1 MVMRFDSFREPLEQ
15 VLRSAAEGRAP
26 KAMLMDAY
34 RHGDHFVIHF
44 DVPGVVPDSI
54 ELTTEQNVLTVRAD
68 RRWPEDAAT
77 EVVVNERP
85 QGTFSRQ
92 VFLGEGLDTERIQ
105 AACDLGVL
113 TVKIPGAERAKP
125 RRVQVSQR
133 GEGAQ
138 TVRADHEPTA

>member
-1 MVMRFDSFREPLEQ
+1 MVMRFDPFREPLEQ

-44 DVPGVVPDSI
+44 DVPGVAPDSI
-54 ELTTEQNVLTVRAD
+54 ELTAEQNVLTVRAE
-68 RRWPEDAAT
+68 RNWPAEADT

-85 QGTFSRQ
+85 QGSFSRQ
-92 VFLGEGLDTERIQ
+92 VFLGEGLDADRIE
-105 AACDLGVL
+105 ATCDLGVL
-113 TVKIPGAERAKP
+113 TVNIPVAERAKA

-138 TVRADHEPTA
+138 TVRADHEPTD

>member
-1 MVMRFDSFREPLEQ
+1 
-15 VLRSAAEGRAP
+15 
-26 KAMLMDAY
+26 MLMDAY

-44 DVPGVVPDSI
+44 DVPGVTPDSI
-54 ELTTEQNVLTVRAD
+54 ELTTEQNVLTVRAE
-68 RRWPEDAAT
+68 RSWPEDTAT
-77 EVVVNERP
+77 DVVVNERP

-92 VFLGEGLDTERIQ
+92 VFLGEGLDTERID

-113 TVKIPGAERAKP
+113 TVKIPVAERAKP

-138 TVRADHEPTA
+138 TVRADHEPTG

>member
-1 MVMRFDSFREPLEQ
+1 MVMRFDPFRDPLEQ
-15 VLRSAAEGRAP
+15 VLRAGAEGRAP

-44 DVPGVVPDSI
+44 DVPGVEPDSI
-54 ELTTEQNVLTVRAD
+54 ELTAEQNVLTVRAE
-68 RRWPEDAAT
+68 RVWPADVDT

-85 QGTFSRQ
+85 QGSFSRQ
-92 VFLGEGLDTERIQ
+92 VFLGEGLDTDRIE
-105 AACDLGVL
+105 ANCDHGVL
-113 TVKIPGAERAKP
+113 TVKIPVAERAKA

-138 TVRADHEPTA
+138 AIRADHEPSG

>member
-1 MVMRFDSFREPLEQ
+1 MVMRFDPFREPLEQ

-44 DVPGVVPDSI
+44 DVPGVAPDSI
-54 ELTTEQNVLTVRAD
+54 ELTAEQNVLTVRAE
-68 RRWPEDAAT
+68 RNWPAEAAT

-85 QGTFSRQ
+85 QGSFSRQ
-92 VFLGEGLDTERIQ
+92 VFLGEGLDADRIE
-105 AACDLGVL
+105 ATCDLGVL
-113 TVKIPGAERAKP
+113 TVNIPVAERAKA

-138 TVRADHEPTA
+138 TVRADHEPTG